1 MNTNTTTTTKRWLAG
16 FVMAAGLGTAI
27 VTGTAA
33 ASADIGTATNTN
45 TSTPSASDTMGPV
58 NDGVSGRKLQEQIG
72 VKKFIRITLPTETIT
87 AKPPQPK

>member
-1 MNTNTTTTTKRWLAG
+1 MNTNTTTATRWLAR

-33 ASADIGTATNTN
+33 ASADIGAATNTN